1 MKIFRFESADQ
12 VAEEAA
18 LHIAQAARKAI
29 FDHGRFTMA
38 ISGGRT
44 PWQMLKRLTKEK
56 LSWEKI
62 FIFQVDERVAPDGHP
77 DRNLTQLFQA
87 LEGSGLMTRI
97 NIFHMHVTAENL
109 DEACDDYVKTIHEVT
124 ENGQFDLVHLGMGT
138 DGHTASLIPDDAVC
152 AISDR
157 DVAIT
162 ENPYQGRI
170 RMTLTYPLID
180 RAKEILWVI
189 TGQEKQQMFERFL
202 SGDETIP
209 AGVVDKNK
217 ALVFTDLK
225 N

>member
-1 MKIFRFESADQ
+1 MNIQRFESAEE

-29 FDHGRFTMA
+29 FEHGRFSMA

-77 DRNLTQLFQA
+77 DRNLTQLFTT

-97 NIFHMHVTAENL
+97 NVFHMHVTADNL
-109 DEACDDYVKTIHEVT
+109 DEACDDYAKIISEITAG
-124 ENGQFDLVHLGMGT
+124 GQFDLIHLGMGP
-138 DGHTASLIPDDAVC
+138 DGHTASLIPGDSVC
-152 AISDR
+152 DIWDQ
-157 DVAIT
+157 DVAMT
-162 ENPYQGRI
+162 ESPYQGRA
-170 RMTLTYPLID
+170 RMTLTYPLIN

-189 TGQEKQQMFERFL
+189 TGEEKQEMFERLL
-202 SGDETIP
+202 SGDDQIP
-209 AGVVDKNK
+209 AGRVNQKN
-217 ALVFTDLK
+217 ALVFTDLA
-225 N
+225 